1 MRRSWLPLLVL
12 MALGSPLATAADPG
26 TVVAPRE
33 PIAAELTLPSPLR
46 EQLATRL
53 SAPGLS
59 DADRVQRLLD
69 FMIADDGLA
78 LRYREQPTLGLDE
91 VYATRQVNCLSFTL
105 MFVAMARLQGLEAFA
120 QATEQALA
128 VEVVGDTLFRA
139 THVNAGVLI
148 DGREYTVDV
157 GWRAVLAGH
166 PPRRIGDAQ
175 AVALLRNN
183 EAVERLLQGDV
194 GSATPLIASALALDP
209 ASAMIWNNAGV
220 IHGRAGQPEAAE
232 QAYLRALALR
242 RSHLG
247 ALTNLVLLYRT
258 RGSETQRKLFEARLE
273 RAQDQDAFTQF
284 LLARKLVEA
293 GAYDDAIKRY
303 RRAIR
308 LMPDEP
314 AFHHGLAETYRMQ
327 GRESA
332 AARSRQ
338 RAENLESRRARRGGI
353 RRADPEAG

>member
-1 MRRSWLPLLVL
+1 MRRLFLLLLVGL
-12 MALGSPLATAADPG
+12 WSTVAWATVPARGAA
-26 TVVAPRE
+26 VRAQVE
-33 PIAAELTLPSPLR
+33 AALTLPLPLR
-46 EQLATRL
+46 EQLAARL
-53 SAPGLS
+53 STPGLS
-59 DADRVQRLLD
+59 DAERVQRLLD

-91 VYATRQVNCLSFTL
+91 AYATRQVNCLSFTL

-194 GSATPLIASALALDP
+194 AGATPLIASALALDP

-220 IHGRAGQPEAAE
+220 IHGRAGRHEAAE

-242 RSHLG
+242 RNHLG

-258 RGSETQRKLFEARLE
+258 RGSEAQRKTFEARLE

-284 LLARKLVEA
+284 LLARKLAET
-293 GAYDDAIKRY
+293 GAYDDAVKRY

-314 AFHHGLAETYRMQ
+314 AFHHGLAETYRLQ

-353 RRADPEAG
+353 RRVEPDAG